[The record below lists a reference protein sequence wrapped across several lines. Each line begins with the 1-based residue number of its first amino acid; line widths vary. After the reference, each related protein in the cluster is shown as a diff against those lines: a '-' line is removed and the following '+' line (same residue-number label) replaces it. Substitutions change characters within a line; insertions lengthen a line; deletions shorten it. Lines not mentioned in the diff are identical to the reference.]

1 MYFLDK
7 IIKSDF
13 GEIFIAKDEEQETYF
28 MAKNICHILE
38 LVDEIKRTVSRL
50 DDDEHILIKRNNITP
65 ISCMQDY
72 LQAQNLG
79 GGLNPPPKIQLTKEQ
94 FNTYGEQFVTESG
107 LYHLV
112 LLSRS
117 TKAKDFKR
125 WIIHEVLPCIRKLT
139 NIPQEEA
146 FTMLNKQRQ
155 KDAMKQFYIFDKNA
169 NFPKINNQVNYIT
182 SRYCGLDKTISKSE
196 MPLEIKD
203 IRQNVMDN
211 YVELASMNN
220 KFNLG
225 LDVYQTLKTKYN
237 IK

>member
-79 GGLNPPPKIQLTKEQ
+79 GGFNPPLKYNSQKSSLCVSMDLKKERTLKGCTK
-94 FNTYGEQFVTESG
+94 N
-107 LYHLV
+107 
-112 LLSRS
+112 
-117 TKAKDFKR
+117 
-125 WIIHEVLPCIRKLT
+125 VLPSF
-139 NIPQEEA
+139 A
-146 FTMLNKQRQ
+146 FN
-155 KDAMKQFYIFDKNA
+155 
-169 NFPKINNQVNYIT
+169 
-182 SRYCGLDKTISKSE
+182 S
-196 MPLEIKD
+196 
-203 IRQNVMDN
+203 
-211 YVELASMNN
+211 
-220 KFNLG
+220 
-225 LDVYQTLKTKYN
+225 
-237 IK
+237 

>member
-38 LVDEIKRTVSRL
+38 LVDEVKRTVSRL

-65 ISCMQDY
+65 ISCMKDY

-79 GGLNPPPKIQLTKEQ
+79 RTDFYLPKIPLTKKQ
-94 FNTYGEQFVTESG
+94 FNTYGEQFITKSG

-112 LLSRS
+112 LTSRS
-117 TKAKDFKR
+117 TKAKDLKC
-125 WIIHEVLPCIRKLT
+125 WIMQEINT
-139 NIPQEEA
+139 N
-146 FTMLNKQRQ
+146 FSKT
-155 KDAMKQFYIFDKNA
+155 D
-169 NFPKINNQVNYIT
+169 NQIDYIT
-182 SRYCGLDKTISKSE
+182 SCYCGLDKIMSKSA
-196 MPLEIKD
+196 MPLEAKY
-203 IRQNVMDN
+203 IRQKIVNDYN
-211 YVELASMNN
+211 ELKDMND